1 MRVHHLNCGT
11 MRPPGGRL
19 VDGVSGV
26 LARAEMVCHCLLLE
40 TDTGL
45 VLIDTGIGTP
55 GAEDARRWLGGQF
68 TRLVNPSADAAESAV
83 RQVQRL
89 GFEPSDVR
97 HIVLTHLDLDH
108 AGGLVDFPHARVHV
122 YARELQALQSPID
135 TAERLRY
142 RKVQFAHRPQWSS
155 YADAGESWF
164 GFDAVRELAG
174 LPPEV
179 LLVPL
184 AGHTRGHAGVAVDT
198 GAGWLLHAG
207 DAYFHPGELDPV
219 RPHCPPLIGAFESFM
234 QQDKS
239 ARLHNQQ
246 RLRELRRDHGD
257 QITLV
262 SAHNAVEL
270 RAAQQA
276 ALSSR

>member
-11 MRPPGGRL
+11 MQPLGGRL
-19 VDGVSGV
+19 VDGVSGL
-26 LARAEMVCHCLLLE
+26 LARAELVCHCLLLE
-40 TDTGL
+40 TDAGL
-45 VLIDTGIGTP
+45 VLVDTGIGTP
-55 GAEDARRWLGGQF
+55 GAQDARRWLGGPF
-68 TRLVNPSADAAESAV
+68 TRLVNPSADLAESAV
-83 RQVQRL
+83 RQVRRL

-108 AGGLVDFPHARVHV
+108 AGGLVDFPLARVHV
-122 YARELQALQSPID
+122 YARELQALESPVD
-135 TAERLRY
+135 ADERLRY
-142 RKVQFAHRPQWSS
+142 RKVQFAHRPQWISH
-155 YADAGESWF
+155 ADAGEPWF
-164 GFDAVRELAG
+164 GFDAVRGLDG

-207 DAYFHPGELDPV
+207 DAYFHPGEIDPV
-219 RPHCPPLIGAFESFM
+219 RPHCPPLLRAFESLM
-234 QQDKS
+234 QQDKP

-257 QITLV
+257 QVTVV

-276 ALSSR
+276 ALSSG